1 MNKRGFAGFLSCLVL
16 LGAAGCGA
24 ETPTGIQRY
33 DPEHSTNFE
42 ESFIAAENGT
52 YTLEWDSEHYRVLL
66 RETSNGRVWSTLPN
80 GLMTPR
86 YDSEGY
92 EIQNHPQM
100 ENPLIVEYINE
111 TTVQTEY
118 RYAYT
123 ASLKKGDYQ
132 IERMENGLRIT
143 YHFAQESL
151 SVPVEYTL
159 LEDGMNVSVNPSD
172 IAEGDTRIRRITLSP
187 FFCSVSNTD
196 PNGTLLIPSGSGAL
210 IAPYEWKADVG
221 YTCSYPVYG
230 EDLQLAESQN
240 DSINNHEP
248 VRLPVFGAAN
258 GETGICA
265 VIDSAEEAASIEC
278 NVGND
283 KFGFSAVY
291 ATFELRGLS
300 PSKSYS
306 DTLIGE
312 PISVSYYPLTGGD
325 ANYSGIARRYR
336 QTLGLSRQDPE
347 NFPVA
352 ALKLIGGAHV
362 DAQVLGV
369 PYRDLF
375 VTTSLEQ
382 AQTIVQRFLEESGVT
397 PAVTLVGFGESGL
410 DVGRVAGNYKLS
422 GKFGDKKALTDL
434 QSTCET
440 SGVPLYMDYD
450 IVHFSRSGGGLHT
463 LTNAAVTTIGQ
474 RALCYKTQ
482 LGSGAKVT
490 LKEYFTSRVLLPS
503 IAEQAAAAA
512 VDSGFQGIS
521 YATASANAYSDYADR
536 AYYSKGNYAEDY
548 AVIADH
554 ARNKGLRLAAD
565 NANAYAAVSAGLITC
580 APLSSDK
587 NHLFYTDVPFYEMV
601 FSGMVPMTSDAINLA
616 VEPRTQ
622 VLRAVESGIGLGYTF
637 IGKYSDKLLTAQESF
652 FHAAVFDGHA
662 AEVIKTVRDYN
673 QYYGQIRGAQI
684 AEHTLLGREVRK
696 TVFDNGF
703 AVYVNYSNEDAA
715 VENGTVPAQGYLLVK
730 GGGNA

>member
-24 ETPTGIQRY
+24 ETQTGIQRY

-336 QTLGLSRQDPE
+336 QTLGLSRQAPE
-347 NFPVA
+347 DFPVA

-410 DVGRVAGNYKLS
+410 DVGRVAGNYTLS

-474 RALCYKTQ
+474 RALRYKTQ
-482 LGSGAKVT
+482 LGSGAKIT
-490 LKEYFTSRVLLPS
+490 LKEYFTSRALLPS

-587 NHLFYTDVPFYEMV
+587 NQLFYTDVPFYEMV
-601 FSGMVPMTSDAINLA
+601 FSGMVPMTSDAVNLA

-637 IGKYSDKLLTAQESF
+637 IGKYSNKLLTAQESF

-662 AEVIKTVRDYN
+662 AEIMETVRDYS

-684 AEHTLLGREVRK
+684 VEHTLLGREVRK

-703 AVYVNYSNEDAA
+703 AVYVNYSNADAA